1 MLRKAIPVFLSLFFK
16 LFNEEIPTA
25 RNDGSY
31 LRILRSP
38 VVITLIQIWGF
49 TFILFNIKIQIGFVW
64 SCLLGTNTSC

>member
-1 MLRKAIPVFLSLFFK
+1 MLRKAIPVFQSLFFK
-16 LFNEEIPTA
+16 LFNEEIPTG

-38 VVITLIQIWGF
+38 VVMTLIQIWGF

-64 SCLLGTNTSC
+64 SCLLGTNT